1 MRDYKPPT
9 KRGDEPVVN
18 NECFLI
24 VRTDNHTLNQITG
37 PDGGGVLRAGIQLI
51 GWGDGTC
58 VMRLSE
64 PYRETDKA
72 E

>member
-1 MRDYKPPT
+1 MRDYKP
-9 KRGDEPVVN
+9 RAEGDEPVVN

-24 VRTDNHTLNQITG
+24 VRTDNDTLNQITG
-37 PDGGGVLRAGIQLI
+37 PDRGGVLRAGIELI

-64 PYRETDKA
+64 PNRETDKT